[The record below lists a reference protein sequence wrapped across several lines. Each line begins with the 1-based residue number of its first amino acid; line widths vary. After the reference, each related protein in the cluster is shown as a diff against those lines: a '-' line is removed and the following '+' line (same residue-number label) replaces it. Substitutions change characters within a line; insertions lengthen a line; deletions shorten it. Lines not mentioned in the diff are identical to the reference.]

1 MMIMVFLELAAE
13 TSQQDT
19 LLTCTDL
26 SDLTGAKPDAVL
38 HVRLGEITLEENG

>member
-19 LLTCTDL
+19 LLTCTKFNEATEFL
-26 SDLTGAKPDAVL
+26 NAHLYT
-38 HVRLGEITLEENG
+38 E